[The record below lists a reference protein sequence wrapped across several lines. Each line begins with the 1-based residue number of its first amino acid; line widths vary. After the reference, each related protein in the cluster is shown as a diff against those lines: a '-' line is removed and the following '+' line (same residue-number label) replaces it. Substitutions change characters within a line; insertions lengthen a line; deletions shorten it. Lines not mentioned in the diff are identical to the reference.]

1 MYRNKQA
8 IVLASASPRRQHY
21 LRAMGLKFTVHPGT
35 VDEQPMAGEK
45 PDDFVLR
52 MAGEKAA
59 EVSARYPESW
69 VISGDT
75 VVCLDRKIL
84 GKPAGMKEAVAQL
97 MALSGREHR
106 VITGFCVSHGGKGE
120 KIVESVTTYVRF
132 IAYSQE
138 TAVAYAATGEGLDKA
153 GAYGIQGVG
162 GCLVESIDGSYSNV
176 VGLPLCQLLQ
186 VLLAHD
192 VIEPGLPHLARTG
205 VAS

>member
-8 IVLASASPRRQHY
+8 IVLASGSPRRQQY
-21 LRAMGLKFTVHPGT
+21 LMEMGLEFTVKTGS
-35 VDEQPMAGEK
+35 VAEQPITGEK
-45 PDDFVLR
+45 PDDFVVR
-52 MAGEKAA
+52 MAAEKAA
-59 EVSARYPESW
+59 EVSAQYPEAW

-75 VVCLDRKIL
+75 VVCLDKKIL
-84 GKPAGMKEAVAQL
+84 GKPSGVKEAVALL

-106 VITGFCVSHGGKGE
+106 VITGFCVTHANRGVKV
-120 KIVESVTTYVRF
+120 VESVTTYVRF
-132 IAYSQE
+132 IHYSEQI
-138 TAVAYAATGEGLDKA
+138 ALAYAATGECLDKA
-153 GAYGIQGVG
+153 GAYGIQGIG

-192 VIEPGLPHLARTG
+192 VIEPALPGIARGT